1 MKIKINLLAII
12 FYIFIIIFS
21 TGIFYSLSKG
31 WYFPYNIILTIL
43 PTLFVFLWIYVLI
56 KIPLEKLIIYI
67 NNHKFIKLIFFIFLN
82 SILFIIF
89 YFYNVPEY
97 YYIVFF
103 VLSIIFLMSNY
114 LMLYGFSIV
123 LFLGIFL
130 IFQFFYLQNEFL
142 LSYVEYIER
151 IKIQKEILKELD
163 ISKTKEKITIKNR
176 TNNSMISFKI
186 PDNFTEIQ
194 EKVIDF
200 PLIYIGKP
208 EKLELPIF
216 SCFIVKKNYPMYLF
230 ELRVES
236 FLTDLKKL
244 ERIDNYQKIKN
255 PFLQSILKEKVL
267 YNQFYSFYDRF
278 YAANIHLGFYA
289 VDFDPYL
296 LIFWVREIPKTG
308 FPHDPQILEIFNSI
322 NR

>member
-1 MKIKINLLAII
+1 M
-12 FYIFIIIFS
+12 
-21 TGIFYSLSKG
+21 GIFYSLSKG
-31 WYFPYNIILTIL
+31 WYFPYNILLTIL
-43 PTLFVFLWIYVLI
+43 PTLLVFLWIYFLV
-56 KIPLEKLIIYI
+56 KIPLEKFIIYI
-67 NNHKFIKLIFFIFLN
+67 NNYKFIKLIFFIFLN
-82 SILFIIF
+82 LILFIIF
-89 YFYNVPEY
+89 YFYNFPEY

-114 LMLYGFSIV
+114 LILYGFSIV

-142 LSYVEYIER
+142 LSYVEYQER
-151 IKIQKEILKELD
+151 IKIQKEILKELE
-163 ISKTKEKITIKNR
+163 ISKSKEKITINNR
-176 TNNSMISFKI
+176 NHNSIISFKI
-186 PDNFTEIQ
+186 PNNFIEIQ
-194 EKVIDF
+194 EEKEIDF

-208 EKLELPIF
+208 ENLELPIF

-230 ELRVES
+230 ELRIES
-236 FLTDLKKL
+236 FLTDLKKS

-267 YNQFYSFYDRF
+267 YNQFYSFYDKF

-296 LIFWVREIPKTG
+296 LIFLLREIPKTG